1 MSFLVDTSHRSSEM
15 EIMDDFTMEGAL
27 FRDTL
32 DKLEI
37 INRFLGGNSV
47 TINGLKNLLKN
58 QSKNKTITI
67 VDLGCGNG
75 DILRDVAKFGRKNNY
90 SFKLIGI
97 DANLA
102 AIEYAKELSK
112 EYSELSFKTI
122 DILSEDFKKQ
132 SYDVVLCTLFLHH
145 FKNEELIS
153 FLKTTTNKAT
163 IGVVVNDLHRHKL
176 AYYLFKFIGFFI
188 KNKMVRQD
196 GLTSVLRAFKRE
208 DLENIAKEIKVH
220 FSIQWKWAFRY
231 LWILKKDFINLKN
244 HSLD

>member
-1 MSFLVDTSHRSSEM
+1 M

-90 SFKLIGI
+90 SFNLIGI

-122 DILSEDFKKQ
+122 DVLSEDFKKQ

-176 AYYLFKFIGFFI
+176 AYYLFKLIGFFI

-196 GLTSVLRAFKRE
+196 GLTSVLRAFKRK

-231 LWILKKDFINLKN
+231 LWILKKDFIN
-244 HSLD
+244 

>member
-1 MSFLVDTSHRSSEM
+1 MTFLVDTSHRSSEM
-15 EIMDDFTMEGAL
+15 EIMDDFTMEGVL

-47 TINGLKNLLKN
+47 TIKGLKKLLKN

-75 DILRDVAKFGRKNNY
+75 DVLRDVSKFGRKNNY

-97 DANLA
+97 DANPA
-102 AIEYAKELSK
+102 AIDYARELSK

-145 FKNEELIS
+145 LKNEELIS
-153 FLKTTTNKAT
+153 FLKKTTENAT
-163 IGVVVNDLHRHKL
+163 IGLVVNDLHRHKL
-176 AYYLFKFIGFFI
+176 AYYLFKLIGFFI

-196 GLTSVLRAFKRE
+196 GLTSILRAFKRK

-220 FSIQWKWAFRY
+220 FSIEWKWAFRY
-231 LWILKKDFINLKN
+231 LWIMKKDSIN
-244 HSLD
+244 

>member
-1 MSFLVDTSHRSSEM
+1 MSFLVDTSHRSSKM

-90 SFKLIGI
+90 SFNLIGI

-102 AIEYAKELSK
+102 AIEYAEELSK

-176 AYYLFKFIGFFI
+176 AYYLFKLIGFFI

-231 LWILKKDFINLKN
+231 LWILKKDFIN
-244 HSLD
+244 

>member
-1 MSFLVDTSHRSSEM
+1 MSFLVDTSHRSSEI
-15 EIMDDFTMEGAL
+15 EIMDDFTMEGIL
-27 FRDTL
+27 IRDTL
-32 DKLEI
+32 DKIEI
-37 INRFLGGNSV
+37 INRFLGGNTV
-47 TINGLKNLLKN
+47 TIKGLKNLIKN

-122 DILSEDFKKQ
+122 DILSEEFKKE
-132 SYDVVLCTLFLHH
+132 SYDIVLCTLFLHH

-153 FLKTTTNKAT
+153 FLKTTIEKAT

-176 AYYLFKFIGFFI
+176 AYYLFKLIGFFI

-196 GLTSVLRAFKRE
+196 GLTSVLRAFKRK
-208 DLENIAKEIKVH
+208 DLENISTQIKVH

-231 LWILKKDFINLKN
+231 LWILKKDFIN
-244 HSLD
+244 

>member
-1 MSFLVDTSHRSSEM
+1 M
-15 EIMDDFTMEGAL
+15 EIMDDFTMEGVL

-47 TINGLKNLLKN
+47 TINGLKKLLEN
-58 QSKNKTITI
+58 QPKNKTITI

-75 DILRDVAKFGRKNNY
+75 DILRDVSKFGRKNNY

-102 AIEYAKELSK
+102 ATEYAKELSK
-112 EYSELSFKTI
+112 EYSELSFKTM

-153 FLKTTTNKAT
+153 FLKTTTDKAT

-176 AYYLFKFIGFFI
+176 AYYLFKLIGFFI

-196 GLTSVLRAFKRE
+196 GFRKYCKRNKSSFFNSVEMGFPLFMDPEKR
-208 DLENIAKEIKVH
+208 
-220 FSIQWKWAFRY
+220 FY
-231 LWILKKDFINLKN
+231 
-244 HSLD
+244 

>member
-90 SFKLIGI
+90 SFNLVGI

-231 LWILKKDFINLKN
+231 LWILKKDFIN
-244 HSLD
+244 

>member
-15 EIMDDFTMEGAL
+15 EIMDDFTMEGVL
-27 FRDTL
+27 IRDTL
-32 DKLEI
+32 DKIEI
-37 INRFLGGNSV
+37 INRFLGGNTV
-47 TINGLKNLLKN
+47 TIKGLKKILKN

-75 DILRDVAKFGRKNNY
+75 DILRDIAKFGRKNNY

-122 DILSEDFKKQ
+122 DILSEDFKKE
-132 SYDVVLCTLFLHH
+132 SYDIVLCTLFLHH

-153 FLKTTTNKAT
+153 FLKTTIEKAT

-176 AYYLFKFIGFFI
+176 AYYLFKLIGFFI

-196 GLTSVLRAFKRE
+196 GLISVLRAFKRK
-208 DLENIAKEIKVH
+208 DLENISTQIKVH

-231 LWILKKDFINLKN
+231 LWILKKDYIN
-244 HSLD
+244 

>member
-1 MSFLVDTSHRSSEM
+1 MSFLVDTSHRSSEI
-15 EIMDDFTMEGAL
+15 EIMDDFTMEGIL
-27 FRDTL
+27 IRDTL
-32 DKLEI
+32 DKIEI
-37 INRFLGGNSV
+37 INRFLGGNTV
-47 TINGLKNLLKN
+47 TIKGLKNLIKN

-102 AIEYAKELSK
+102 AINYAKELSK

-122 DILSEDFKKQ
+122 DILSEDFKKE
-132 SYDVVLCTLFLHH
+132 SYDIVLCTLFLHH

-153 FLKTTTNKAT
+153 FLKTTIEKAT

-176 AYYLFKFIGFFI
+176 AYYLFKLIGFFI

-196 GLTSVLRAFKRE
+196 GLTSVLRAFKRK
-208 DLENIAKEIKVH
+208 DLENISKKIKVH

-231 LWILKKDFINLKN
+231 LWILKKDFIN
-244 HSLD
+244 

>member
-15 EIMDDFTMEGAL
+15 EIMDDFTMEGVL

-47 TINGLKNLLKN
+47 TINGLKKLLEN
-58 QSKNKTITI
+58 QPKNKTITI

-75 DILRDVAKFGRKNNY
+75 DILRDISKFGRKNNY

-102 AIEYAKELSK
+102 ATEYAKELSK
-112 EYSELSFKTI
+112 EYSELSFKTM

-153 FLKTTTNKAT
+153 FLKTTTDKAT

-176 AYYLFKFIGFFI
+176 AYYLFKLIGFFI

-231 LWILKKDFINLKN
+231 LWILKKDFIN
-244 HSLD
+244 

>member
-1 MSFLVDTSHRSSEM
+1 MNFLVDTSHRSSEM
-15 EIMDDFTMEGAL
+15 EIMDDFTIEGAL

-90 SFKLIGI
+90 SFNLIGI

-145 FKNEELIS
+145 FKNEEIIS
-153 FLKTTTNKAT
+153 FLKTTTDKAT

-176 AYYLFKFIGFFI
+176 AYYLFKLIGFFI

-196 GLTSVLRAFKRE
+196 GLTSVLRAFKRK

-231 LWILKKDFINLKN
+231 LWILKKDFIN
-244 HSLD
+244 

>member
-15 EIMDDFTMEGAL
+15 EIMDDFTMEGVL

-47 TINGLKNLLKN
+47 TINGLKKLLKN

-90 SFKLIGI
+90 SFNLIGI

-102 AIEYAKELSK
+102 ATEYAKELSK
-112 EYSELSFKTI
+112 EYSELSFKTL

-176 AYYLFKFIGFFI
+176 AYYLFKLIGFFI

-231 LWILKKDFINLKN
+231 LWILKKDFIN
-244 HSLD
+244 

>member
-15 EIMDDFTMEGAL
+15 EIMDDFTMEGVL

-47 TINGLKNLLKN
+47 TINGLKKLLKN
-58 QSKNKTITI
+58 QPKNKTITI

-75 DILRDVAKFGRKNNY
+75 DILPDVSKFGRKNNY

-102 AIEYAKELSK
+102 ATEYAKELSK
-112 EYSELSFKTI
+112 EYSELSFKTM

-153 FLKTTTNKAT
+153 FLKTTTDKAT

-176 AYYLFKFIGFFI
+176 AYYLFKLIGFFI

-196 GLTSVLRAFKRE
+196 GLTSVLRAFKKK

-231 LWILKKDFINLKN
+231 LWILKKDFIN
-244 HSLD
+244 